1 MTKRRENAAP
11 TNGLRYGF
19 DDFEIDPENRVL
31 LRDGEPVH
39 LTGKAFDV
47 LIVFAENPGLLLS
60 KAELI
65 DRVWD
70 DEFVEEGNLA
80 RNVSTLR
87 KALSDTGNHHK
98 YITTVQR
105 HGYRFVADV
114 RVIQQNIDLAKREH
128 SEPDDGADS
137 ALPTFRNDDAGLA
150 VNGSA
155 NAGRNYTHED
165 SGRDRDIVPIDENS
179 TDDVH
184 VPWFRRHS
192 IAILGS
198 ASLIVIAAL
207 SLTTFLPHISGSRS
221 TLPMSSLAVL
231 PFENLS
237 GDPSQDYFSEGM
249 TEELT
254 QNLTQIGGLTVMSRP
269 WTKQVKGLG
278 KTPQEIARE
287 LKVDSVVTGTV
298 QRSEG
303 KIRVSAQLI
312 NTATGANIWA
322 QTYVRD
328 AADVVKLQSEIAR
341 SIVGEIRIK
350 LTPAEEKRLSTA
362 RTVDPDAY
370 NEFLLGQASL
380 ATRLEAD
387 YPVAV
392 RHYERAVE
400 IDPGYALAYARLSEA
415 WRDIGI
421 FGGGDLTDVEIPA
434 RKAALKA
441 VELDPDLAAGHLALY
456 YVKLICDRDWTGA
469 EDEIKR
475 AIELDPG
482 NARNEW
488 VYSYL
493 LTAEGRDAESFEKI
507 EKALEMGANEAA
519 SESAYGWALYCAR
532 RYDDSIVHQTRSLEL
547 QAEVPE
553 VYTRRGMAYLQL
565 GRYQDALN
573 DFEKAAAGQPR
584 DTVMMAVAYARMG
597 RRHEALQVLD
607 SSRFVPSRTALV
619 YVALGDKD
627 KAFQILEKEVER
639 PDARM
644 LDLKVDPGFD
654 SLHSD
659 PRWEPLIR
667 RLNIPQI

>member
-1 MTKRRENAAP
+1 MSKNGQNNDSLELAEYRFAEFLVNERNRQLYRE
-11 TNGLRYGF
+11 GS
-19 DDFEIDPENRVL
+19 EIP
-31 LRDGEPVH
+31 
-39 LTGKAFDV
+39 LTAKAFD
-47 LIVFAENPGLLLS
+47 LLRVFLKNPNRLLE
-60 KAELI
+60 KNELI
-65 DRVWD
+65 EKVWD
-70 DEFVEEGNLA
+70 SKFVEEGNLA

-87 KALSDTGNHHK
+87 KALGGNAHDHR
-98 YITTVQR
+98 YIVTVPG
-105 HGYRFVADV
+105 HGYRFVAEV
-114 RVIQQNIDLAKREH
+114 EH
-128 SEPDDGADS
+128 VGLETLLTDDGSLKEGAHPAIDGSPTDNANDFPETVDDDRQAS
-137 ALPTFRNDDAGLA
+137 AA
-150 VNGSA
+150 VE
-155 NAGRNYTHED
+155 THT
-165 SGRDRDIVPIDENS
+165 DEVRPEVRS
-179 TDDVH
+179 
-184 VPWFRRHS
+184 WFRRHLVV
-192 IAILGS
+192 IVAS
-198 ASLIVIAAL
+198 ASLVVMTTL
-207 SLTTFLPHISGSRS
+207 SLAILPRITRTGSNPPVR
-221 TLPMSSLAVL
+221 SLAVL

-254 QNLTQIGGLTVMSRP
+254 QNLTQISALTVMSRR
-269 WTKQVKGLG
+269 WTKEVNGMG
-278 KTPQEIARE
+278 RSPQEIAKE

-312 NTATGANIWA
+312 NAASGANIWA

-328 AADVVKLQSEIAR
+328 QADIVKLESEIAR

-350 LTPAEEKRLSTA
+350 LTPAEERRLSSA

-392 RHYERAVE
+392 AHYQRAVE

-456 YVKLICDRDWTGA
+456 YIKLICDRDWTGA
-469 EDEIKR
+469 EEEIKR
-475 AIELDPG
+475 AIDLDPE
-482 NARNEW
+482 NARNHW
-488 VYSYL
+488 VYAYL
-493 LTAEGRDAESFEKI
+493 LSAEGRDAESIEKI
-507 EKALEMGANEAA
+507 EKALEMGANESA

-532 RYDDSIVHQTRSLEL
+532 RYDEAIAHQTRSLEIDPK
-547 QAEVPE
+547 VPE
-553 VYTRRGMAYLQL
+553 VYTRRGIVYLQV

-573 DFEKAAAGQPR
+573 DFEKATEGQPR
-584 DTVMMAVAYARMG
+584 DKVMIAVAYAFMG
-597 RRHEALQVLD
+597 RRREALQVIT
-607 SSRFVPSRTALV
+607 SSRFIPSRTAMV
-619 YVALGDKD
+619 YAALGEKD
-627 KAFQILEKEVER
+627 KAFEILEKAVER
-639 PDARM
+639 PDSGM
-644 LDLKVDPGFD
+644 LDLKVEPGFD